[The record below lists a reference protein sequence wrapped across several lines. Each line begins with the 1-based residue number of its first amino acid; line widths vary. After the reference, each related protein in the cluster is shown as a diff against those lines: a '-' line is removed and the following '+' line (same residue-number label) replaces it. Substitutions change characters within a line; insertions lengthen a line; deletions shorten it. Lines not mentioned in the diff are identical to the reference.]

1 MVTHRF
7 DAIAAELSSLA
18 AEIAAINAQPLDTR
32 IYLRPDGLK
41 VGNRDAPSDRATAAL
56 RRFSEAINRDL

>member
-1 MVTHRF
+1 MFNHRF

-32 IYLRPDGLK
+32 IAFARMD
-41 VGNRDAPSDRATAAL
+41 
-56 RRFSEAINRDL
+56 